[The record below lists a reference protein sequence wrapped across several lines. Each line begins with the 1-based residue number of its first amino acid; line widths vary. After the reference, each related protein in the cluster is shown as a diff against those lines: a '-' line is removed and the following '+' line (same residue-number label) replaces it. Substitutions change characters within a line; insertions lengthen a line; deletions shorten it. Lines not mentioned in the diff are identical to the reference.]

1 MFNPV
6 TDVELRQII
15 IANIS
20 KRLFLKNRSSIN
32 IKTYIH
38 THIYNQFIKKLSKER
53 GATHVPR
60 KYIKDEPK
68 GLI

>member
-1 MFNPV
+1 M

-20 KRLFLKNRSSIN
+20 KRLFLKNKSSIN
-32 IKTYIH
+32 IKTYKH
-38 THIYNQFIKKLSKER
+38 THTHTHNQFIKKRSKER
-53 GATHVPR
+53 GATKVPR
-60 KYIKDEPK
+60 KYTKDEPK